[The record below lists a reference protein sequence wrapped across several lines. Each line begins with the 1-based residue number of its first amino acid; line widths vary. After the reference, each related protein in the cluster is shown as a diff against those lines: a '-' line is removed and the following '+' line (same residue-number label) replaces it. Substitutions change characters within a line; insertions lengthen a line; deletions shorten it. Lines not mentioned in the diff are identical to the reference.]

1 MNLKQG
7 KQRQRYTNTTEVKII
22 TMKDTK
28 QPLERS
34 VVNSNKTHHLHQR
47 NTQNDNVL
55 KYPSQKSQWREI
67 EDEKISTKGN

>member
-28 QPLERS
+28 QPLGRS

-47 NTQNDNVL
+47 NT
-55 KYPSQKSQWREI
+55 
-67 EDEKISTKGN
+67 